1 MASARTHKLKY
12 MIEKNV
18 TNDKYDVRNYKV
30 VKFVLY
36 DGTGEAKKEAVE
48 TALNVDGKDRNTM

>member
-36 DGTGEAKKEAVE
+36 DGTEDAKKEKVE
-48 TALNVDGKDRNTM
+48 TAVDVEDRGRNTM